1 MSQPGPSHEAVLSAL
16 ERLLAWPE
24 LARSP
29 QLASFLQYIVRRT
42 LEGQE
47 QSIKA
52 YSIAVDV
59 FGRPANFDPQS
70 DPIVRVQARR
80 LRALLNDYYAQSG
93 QNEPF
98 QIRLPTG
105 RYIPEFVS
113 PVSDTGIAASREPV
127 PLPSPAKKIVP
138 FRVGLFALLLLG
150 LALAGFAANR
160 WSSSVT
166 QQPGV
171 LGPPIVAIMEWT
183 NLTNGGTDAPMV
195 SGLAIEL
202 VTDLEQFET
211 ISVRYAGSLQEQA
224 GLSLGVDFVLTGVA
238 REDGDMVQ
246 YSALLTDT
254 TSQAVVWNKTIS
266 LTRERTHEAAIL
278 DELSRSFSLVLGSP
292 RGPLHSKARAWAIA
306 DENHEDPANLYLCR
320 ALFDLYRET
329 GDGTKTDRTRQ
340 CIQSLAEPDR
350 TSPISLAIAAILAA
364 EHPIIEGD
372 GARSEVLDQS
382 LNELNRAIG
391 ASPVSS
397 FIWEQHARLQH
408 ARGQTAM
415 ALADYGSA
423 LQLNPANSDALAA
436 YGTLLALTGAVNE
449 ARPMLRDAVEGSPEP
464 PPSYFAGPTAVAL
477 IDQDYA
483 RAAQFAERYAQADRE
498 LGPVLAVVAGQG
510 AGNSAIV
517 DRYLPQI
524 MDVPEFQHKGILPRL
539 RQTVTDPALMDA
551 IRRGLA
557 ATGVPANALEQ
568 PF

>member
-80 LRALLNDYYAQSG
+80 LRALLNDYYAESG

-350 TSPISLAIAAILAA
+350 TSPTSLAIAAILAA
-364 EHPIIEGD
+364 EHPIIGGD

-382 LNELNRAIG
+382 LNELNRAIE

-436 YGTLLALTGAVNE
+436 YGTLLA
-449 ARPMLRDAVEGSPEP
+449 
-464 PPSYFAGPTAVAL
+464 
-477 IDQDYA
+477 
-483 RAAQFAERYAQADRE
+483 
-498 LGPVLAVVAGQG
+498 
-510 AGNSAIV
+510 
-517 DRYLPQI
+517 
-524 MDVPEFQHKGILPRL
+524 
-539 RQTVTDPALMDA
+539 
-551 IRRGLA
+551 
-557 ATGVPANALEQ
+557 
-568 PF
+568 